1 MKLLGS
7 TKEDVTKDKD
17 GKDVPKLESIEVV
30 LLHCQLVKN
39 DCQQTS
45 EVLFTFVPKKQF
57 GELTIILPHSLTMMN
72 R

>member
-30 LLHCQLVKN
+30 LLHC
-39 DCQQTS
+39 
-45 EVLFTFVPKKQF
+45 
-57 GELTIILPHSLTMMN
+57 
-72 R
+72 